1 MMPPFGWR
9 SGFLTWLSSSILRLR
24 LSISMF
30 CWLFLSCSSE
40 MVCFCWLPCSCSS
53 CRDERSKWCLSSSDD
68 TCSCCSEK
76 AKVGVKDDDQYITL
90 NIESAHYTQW
100 GGEGELVQCA
110 GRTLIKFWEVFV
122 CEHTSSCRIWVLTLC
137 SSCSAMA
144 RSVTHNAL
152 ALLSSYK
159 KLTSYIKHSWCTNTC
174 NWKNCKQLYK

>member
-9 SGFLTWLSSSILRLR
+9 GGFLTWLSSSILRLR

-53 CRDERSKWCLSSSDD
+53 CRDERSEWCLSSSDD

-76 AKVGVKDDDQYITL
+76 AKVGVKDDYQYITL

-100 GGEGELVQCA
+100 GGEGERVQCA
-110 GRTLIKFWEVFV
+110 GRTLIKNNSERSLSVNAPPPAVFEFSLSAV
-122 CEHTSSCRIWVLTLC
+122 LALPWLARSHTSL
-137 SSCSAMA
+137 
-144 RSVTHNAL
+144 
-152 ALLSSYK
+152 
-159 KLTSYIKHSWCTNTC
+159 
-174 NWKNCKQLYK
+174 